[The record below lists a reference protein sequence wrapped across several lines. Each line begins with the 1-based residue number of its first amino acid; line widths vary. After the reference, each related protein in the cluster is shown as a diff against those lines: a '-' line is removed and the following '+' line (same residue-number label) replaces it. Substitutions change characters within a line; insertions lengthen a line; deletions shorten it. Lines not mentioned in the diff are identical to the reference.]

1 MYTITEVITMNQ
13 AIYTGATFVVQT
25 LQDVSLLRQI
35 NEANSMKPNF
45 AKIAREL
52 NVDWRTVKKYY
63 YHGSPS
69 GRRHRASILD
79 DYEELIH
86 KLLLDE
92 TLPHQFYYKATLWR
106 YLCDNYGLAVSESTF
121 RHYIS
126 KKKEFQDY
134 FTKRKGGK
142 RNLAT
147 LHYETAPGEQAQIDW
162 KENISFLDCHGVKRL
177 VNVLVLTL
185 SYSRVKLFFITED
198 RSRNT
203 LLHGLTVLFERL
215 GGVPKQIV
223 TDNMKSVVD
232 IPRRGSVPAK
242 LNAEIV
248 EFANT
253 FGTTFTICR
262 PRRPQTKG
270 KVETSMKFLDEIHA
284 YQGQLDWEGLLSQV
298 QRIENRVNMNI
309 CQGTGC
315 APFHLWQKEKESLQ
329 RLPRAELRNSF
340 KILHSTV
347 KVNNTHMISYQGN
360 AYSVPAGYAGKRV
373 RITVENGTLYVYDT
387 MNLIATHSI
396 TAKKKNYSLQD
407 YASHIQAVHPYLT
420 EEESILRAR
429 NELERID
436 TLYGTAYR
444 LQQAK
449 GKLTISKAKANE
461 SSSG

>member
-1 MYTITEVITMNQ
+1 MNQ

-25 LQDVSLLRQI
+25 LQDVPLLRQI

-69 GRRHRASILD
+69 RRRCRASILD

-106 YLCDNYGLAVSESTF
+106 YLCDNYGLAISESTF

-162 KENISFLDCHGVKRL
+162 KENIS
-177 VNVLVLTL
+177 
-185 SYSRVKLFFITED
+185 
-198 RSRNT
+198 
-203 LLHGLTVLFERL
+203 
-215 GGVPKQIV
+215 
-223 TDNMKSVVD
+223 
-232 IPRRGSVPAK
+232 
-242 LNAEIV
+242 
-248 EFANT
+248 
-253 FGTTFTICR
+253 
-262 PRRPQTKG
+262 
-270 KVETSMKFLDEIHA
+270 FLDEIHA

-347 KVNNTHMISYQGN
+347 KVNNTHMISYQGS

-407 YASHIQAVHPYLT
+407 YASHIQAVHPYPT